1 MDTVEKASSMP
12 MAPSED
18 PLFQHL
24 IRKESIAQARVGGTN
39 GKAQINRKVLRLM
52 MRNSNWFR
60 STAIRHTPILRAA
73 PRELSFALNTVEAEL
88 AA

>member
-60 STAIRHTPILRAA
+60 STAISHTTTPMLRAA
-73 PRELSFALNTVEAEL
+73 PRARGTEHS
-88 AA
+88 